1 MFVPLRT
8 LLQEGSYLPVKA
20 VIVGMVLIDVV
31 GVVDIPNP
39 GEFKPKKLVEYFLS
53 KGLE

>member
-20 VIVGMVLIDVV
+20 VIVGMVIDVV
-31 GVVDIPNP
+31 GVVEIPNP

-53 KGLE
+53 KVLE